1 MGDAHTGRRKR
12 DKPLK
17 RNWGYGPD
25 FFTSLEAVQGVDRE
39 KVAHVMLEVVLG
51 LDKELNSRGL
61 HQLRTGEGGATT
73 PNAARPPATPT
84 DVCTCRPIRPAH
96 DDCTTCAGPTGRWCS
111 RAWGC
116 MMISEVENRFIG
128 EQDTALES

>member
-61 HQLRTGEGGATT
+61 HQLRTGEGGADPKRRTAAGDTYWRVYLQTNT
-73 PNAARPPATPT
+73 PGARRLHYVRRADGSVVFTR
-84 DVCTCRPIRPAH
+84 VGMH
-96 DDCTTCAGPTGRWCS
+96 DDFRS
-111 RAWGC
+111 
-116 MMISEVENRFIG
+116 
-128 EQDTALES
+128 